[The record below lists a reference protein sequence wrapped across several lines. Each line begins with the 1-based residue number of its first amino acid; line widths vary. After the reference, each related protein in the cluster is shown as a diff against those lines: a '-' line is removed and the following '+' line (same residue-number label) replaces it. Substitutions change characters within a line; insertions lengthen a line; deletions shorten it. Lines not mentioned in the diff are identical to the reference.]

1 MNYFVYALIDPRND
15 LPFYIGKGQIKDAS
29 GRYYRRITE
38 HQKNSDESNPL
49 KKSVASKIFKKL
61 KKIPFKIIKDKITE
75 KEAFD
80 LEISL
85 IKKYGRRDNRTGI
98 LTNLTDGGEGISG
111 YEFTPEQKN
120 KISIKNK
127 EYYQHNENPFLGKK
141 HTKQSRKRMSKS
153 QKKRFKDSEPTFL
166 GRKHTE
172 ESRKKMSDI
181 AKTRGNTL
189 PKEEWYKYGRSG
201 AENKASKTYLF
212 ISPNGE
218 VFKVTGEFKKFIQDN
233 ALALTICKKFV
244 DKGVIPTHNAKHNR
258 LTQERINSSGWEIR
272 KLNA

>member
-29 GRYYRRITE
+29 GRDYRRITE

-111 YEFTPEQKN
+111 YEFTC
-120 KISIKNK
+120 IA
-127 EYYQHNENPFLGKK
+127 
-141 HTKQSRKRMSKS
+141 
-153 QKKRFKDSEPTFL
+153 EPAGSALPKLIHLILKPRET
-166 GRKHTE
+166 
-172 ESRKKMSDI
+172 
-181 AKTRGNTL
+181 TRG
-189 PKEEWYKYGRSG
+189 
-201 AENKASKTYLF
+201 A
-212 ISPNGE
+212 
-218 VFKVTGEFKKFIQDN
+218 
-233 ALALTICKKFV
+233 
-244 DKGVIPTHNAKHNR
+244 
-258 LTQERINSSGWEIR
+258 
-272 KLNA
+272 